1 MKSRLLQLRGIP
13 KAVFAM
19 CATAKYLQ
27 AILCSSAPA
36 AELISPGGS
45 PLEIVQS
52 LKKIASLDGNLIVYP
67 GHDRQSTLDFE
78 RANNPF
84 LNRA

>member
-1 MKSRLLQLRGIP
+1 MDLAVALSGFIILSISNSSDIKSKCFLYSGSLTL
-13 KAVFAM
+13 AM
-19 CATAKYLQ
+19 AYL
-27 AILCSSAPA
+27 AP
-36 AELISPGGS
+36 SFF
-45 PLEIVQS
+45 EIVQS